1 MFLMVLVD
9 LSDPRRKVESQVLRG
24 GFRVQNTVRSSS
36 SPILVYIG
44 GAKLAKVIAIKEAK
58 DLATLPP
65 DELIKN
71 LKVYEMILENDV
83 VASKTTKEKVKSLA
97 LKLKTSESSSKRVVD
112 SDAAINLATRI
123 IDSKEAVEMVSGIKV
138 AKDQD
143 KSEVVTITGNKVASL
158 VSVQSPKRTRFLSKE
173 LGVIVKMVM
182 NLKMMQLV
190 SKRSTLK

>member
-1 MFLMVLVD
+1 
-9 LSDPRRKVESQVLRG
+9 
-24 GFRVQNTVRSSS
+24 
-36 SPILVYIG
+36 
-44 GAKLAKVIAIKEAK
+44 
-58 DLATLPP
+58 
-65 DELIKN
+65 
-71 LKVYEMILENDV
+71 
-83 VASKTTKEKVKSLA
+83 
-97 LKLKTSESSSKRVVD
+97 TSESSSKRVVD